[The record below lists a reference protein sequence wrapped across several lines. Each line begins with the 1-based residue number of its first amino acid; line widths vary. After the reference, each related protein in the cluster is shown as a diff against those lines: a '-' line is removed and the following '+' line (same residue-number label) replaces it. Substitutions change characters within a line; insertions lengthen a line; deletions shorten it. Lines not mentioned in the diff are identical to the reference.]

1 MMFINSIAVTV
12 IVLWAFWCWL
22 SPDIHDGLIGKI
34 LCLLLML
41 AALGVLSNPGQDAE
55 VLLNLSVAALAIRHW
70 WMKTYYPRVRD
81 FVLSHLRCKN
91 CPNKPE

>member
-22 SPDIHDGLIGKI
+22 SPDIHDGLIGKV

-55 VLLNLSVAALAIRHW
+55 VLLKDRKSV
-70 WMKTYYPRVRD
+70 V
-81 FVLSHLRCKN
+81 
-91 CPNKPE
+91 